1 MRISDWSS
9 DVCSSDLVT
18 LNATLY
24 QMDVSNYQDRSYNGI
39 GYSIQNAGNIRNR
52 GVEIDSSVRVVEGL
66 QFNLSAA
73 YLHSVFTSYS
83 TGAPLP
89 DMTGTQNLTG
99 KRPTFKPPWT
109 INGGF
114 EYDRQLGN

>member
-1 MRISDWSS
+1 
-9 DVCSSDLVT
+9 
-18 LNATLY
+18 
-24 QMDVSNYQDRSYNGI
+24 MDVSNYQDRSYNGI

-52 GVEIDSSVRVVEGL
+52 GVEIDSSVRVVDGL

-89 DMTGTQNLTG
+89 GMTGTQNLTG
-99 KRPTFKPPWT
+99 KRPKFTPPWT

-114 EYDRQLGN
+114 EYERHLDHRMSIALPASSEERRVGKE